1 MRLSRGSSSRVP
13 ENFCGGDTVHS
24 SYTIKPLSRRAP
36 SAAVKSRAATELE
49 IARGLQLAP
58 DNKHEA
64 EYIQAKREADEKWEL
79 EQVLRK
85 QLNEQT
91 MVEHDR
97 FVASANASKA
107 DSILSKEKAGSRP
120 TRESVSQDSRVPS
133 VALGPPS
140 AYGQNRRA
148 PSEAG
153 SRSSE
158 NITLASLEPRSVRS
172 QNTRGTGASFS
183 SGRTFPQSAFDRA
196 RSNSGFII
204 TRDFQIQRSTT
215 SGSLL
220 HRAQDEDYKQ
230 QHPPRHIINI
240 IHPRTIRRT

>member
-1 MRLSRGSSSRVP
+1 M
-13 ENFCGGDTVHS
+13 VHS
-24 SYTIKPLSRRAP
+24 SDTIKPLSRRAP
-36 SAAVKSRAATELE
+36 SAAANSRAATEPE

-58 DNKHEA
+58 DNKYEA
-64 EYIQAKREADEKWEL
+64 EYIQANREADQKWKI
-79 EQVLRK
+79 EQAYKKR
-85 QLNEQT
+85 LNNQT
-91 MVEHDR
+91 MADSGSTDALSIR
-97 FVASANASKA
+97 SAKVSNA
-107 DSILSKEKAGSRP
+107 DSILSREEAGSRP
-120 TRESVSQDSRVPS
+120 RRGSVFRYSRVPS
-133 VALGPPS
+133 VASVPPS
-140 AYGQNRRA
+140 VYSRVSEYTELA
-148 PSEAG
+148 PSEHG
-153 SRSSE
+153 SIRSRHTGLAPSE
-158 NITLASLEPRSVRS
+158 SGSVCSRLTGGS
-172 QNTRGTGASFS
+172 GASFS